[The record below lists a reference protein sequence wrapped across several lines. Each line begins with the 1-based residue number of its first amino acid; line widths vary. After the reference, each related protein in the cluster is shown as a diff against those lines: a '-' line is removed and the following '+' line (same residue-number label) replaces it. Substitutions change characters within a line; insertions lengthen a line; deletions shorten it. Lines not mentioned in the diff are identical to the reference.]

1 MVILLNA
8 ELHMTNTLCWKYFAW
23 YDHIGVYCR
32 NHSGKE
38 VNVEGAGSSPLCA
51 RREATGRWLCNAV
64 QCHAAFVQKRPAE
77 GAHGF
82 A

>member
-1 MVILLNA
+1 M
-8 ELHMTNTLCWKYFAW
+8 
-23 YDHIGVYCR
+23 
-32 NHSGKE
+32 
-38 VNVEGAGSSPLCA
+38 NVEGAGSSPLCA